1 MRDFDRIKERL
12 EDAADY
18 AERLLKLLQ
27 RMQRK
32 VEAAPELY
40 QQNEAERGL
49 RLGVDVLAAL
59 QDILAAGCIP
69 RPDDAEQAYNPQ
81 RALCV
86 DVCYESPHIL
96 RCTMPALPVTKT
108 RAAAHGYT
116 ALCSQEL
123 WEKIS
128 TQKPAGFQPYTCAY
142 VIYVHYDVADTRLA
156 AYYDND
162 NLAIKALLDTVL
174 PVVCLDDAAPLCD
187 NLYFYVDGPDQQ
199 PHTELWVVEHDH
211 LAQWAALHPELPMLA
226 DLRPFYQK
234 ATFTNATAAQI
245 KRIGQSLWR
254 RPHKRGMTD
263 PRTSEE

>member
-1 MRDFDRIKERL
+1 MRDFDCLKERL
-12 EDAADY
+12 EDAAGY

-40 QQNEAERGL
+40 QQEEAERGL
-49 RLGVDVLAAL
+49 RLGADALAAL
-59 QDILAAGCIP
+59 QDILAAGCTL

-96 RCTMPALPVTKT
+96 RCTMPVLPVTKT
-108 RAAAHGYT
+108 RAAAQGYT
-116 ALCSQEL
+116 ALYSRDLQDKLCSQYPE
-123 WEKIS
+123 
-128 TQKPAGFQPYTCAY
+128 GFQLFARAY
-142 VIYVHYDVADTRLA
+142 VLYVHYDVAGMQA

-187 NLYFYVDGPDQQ
+187 NLYFYVAGPGHQ
-199 PHTELWVVEHDH
+199 PHTELWVVEHHH
-211 LAQWAALHPELPMLA
+211 LAQWAALHPELPMLE
-226 DLRPFYQK
+226 DLRKFYQ
-234 ATFTNATAAQI
+234 T
-245 KRIGQSLWR
+245 
-254 RPHKRGMTD
+254 
-263 PRTSEE
+263 EED

>member
-49 RLGVDVLAAL
+49 RLGTDVLAAL
-59 QDILAAGCIP
+59 QDMLAAGCTP

-96 RCTMPALPVTKT
+96 RCTCSNKTISENDGGTLSWLNRRRLLP
-108 RAAAHGYT
+108 
-116 ALCSQEL
+116 S
-123 WEKIS
+123 
-128 TQKPAGFQPYTCAY
+128 
-142 VIYVHYDVADTRLA
+142 
-156 AYYDND
+156 
-162 NLAIKALLDTVL
+162 
-174 PVVCLDDAAPLCD
+174 
-187 NLYFYVDGPDQQ
+187 GPSCG
-199 PHTELWVVEHDH
+199 
-211 LAQWAALHPELPMLA
+211 
-226 DLRPFYQK
+226 R
-234 ATFTNATAAQI
+234 
-245 KRIGQSLWR
+245 S
-254 RPHKRGMTD
+254 
-263 PRTSEE
+263 